1 MTRSDG
7 TRRHSES
14 SATTDSARRSR
25 SGRRIVYLSEK
36 DVAYAVHSLAQMAF
50 SEEFYGEPMPRFE
63 LRGRDGLNLF
73 ESAVAQP
80 RHPYLRTKHMK
91 AAALFR
97 SLVKNHCLVD
107 GNKRIAVVALG
118 TFLAINHVDFKVPQA
133 QIVEAALAVASY
145 PGNFPLEVL
154 ERWIRAGCVG
164 RPKSVVREMAETWPE
179 VRKLFTAVARTT
191 DIRYGRP
198 VRVPG
203 RRVRLPP
210 EFWEQAREIVE
221 GTPRTAIQQRLFE
234 L

>member
-1 MTRSDG
+1 
-7 TRRHSES
+7 
-14 SATTDSARRSR
+14 
-25 SGRRIVYLSEK
+25 VYLTEK
-36 DVAYAVHSLAQMAF
+36 DVAYAVHSLAQSWF
-50 SEEFYGEPMPRFE
+50 KPEDYGEPMPRFE
-63 LRGRDGLNLF
+63 LRGREGLALF

-80 RHPYLRTKHMK
+80 RHPYLRTKHVK

-97 SLVKNHCLVD
+97 SLIKNHSLID
-107 GNKRIAVVALG
+107 GNKRIAVVALS
-118 TFLAINHVDFKVPQA
+118 TFLIVNRVDFKVPQD

-164 RPKSVVREMAETWPE
+164 RPKSIVREMAETWPD
-179 VRKLFTAVARTT
+179 VRKLFTAVERTA

-198 VRVPG
+198 VRIPG

-210 EFWEQAREIVE
+210 EFWERAREIVE
-221 GTPRTAIQQRLFE
+221 GAPRTPIQQRLFD

>member
-1 MTRSDG
+1 MTRSAG

-14 SATTDSARRSR
+14 SATTKRARQSR

-36 DVAYAVHSLAQMAF
+36 DVAYAVHSLAQTAF
-50 SEEFYGEPMPRFE
+50 SEDSYGEPMPRFE

-118 TFLAINHVDFKVPQA
+118 TFLTINHVDFKVPQS
-133 QIVEAALAVASY
+133 QIVDAALAVASY

-154 ERWIRAGCVG
+154 ERWIRAGCIG
-164 RPKSVVREMAETWPE
+164 RPKGIVHELAETWPA
-179 VRKLFTAVARTT
+179 VRKLLAAVERTS
-191 DIRYGRP
+191 DIRSGRP
-198 VRVPG
+198 ARLPG
-203 RRVRLPP
+203 RRLRLPP
-210 EFWEQAREIVE
+210 AFWEQAREIVE
-221 GTPRTAIQQRLFE
+221 GAPRTPIQQRL
-234 L
+234 LDL